1 MTGNFELIL
10 LLLYCNYFSTL
21 FSASDQHKHSHNG
34 ILKPYNGEQIT
45 YVLNLEQQAKL
56 ESMLP
61 VVTQERSGTSGR
73 ALVVQDVNASPLIVM
88 ERLLDLNNYNKMV
101 PRVKK
106 VESYDTIIYN
116 NGTKQM
122 SAVFDV
128 GAFTFKFKYYLRLT
142 YIPSYGTLTWT
153 LDYNKESDFDDNVGH
168 WQVMPHPT
176 KKGWSRVLYS
186 CELKL
191 FKWIPEFIVNF
202 LTKTALVESTTWI
215 RKESEKIRKETSK
228 TDSKIDVIEVD
239 VGTDG
244 ETNNQMNS
252 NNDNND
258 NNNDNNRD
266 GDGDGGGD
274 DFGKLV
280 TGEYERLEDGS
291 MLYRASHNVR

>member
-1 MTGNFELIL
+1 MKELSFFIL
-10 LLLYCNYFSTL
+10 LLLHLICVKRIIC
-21 FSASDQHKHSHNG
+21 ASDERKHNHNG
-34 ILKPYNGEQIT
+34 ILKPYNGEQINF
-45 YVLNLEQQAKL
+45 VLTFDQQTKL

-73 ALVVQDVNASPLIVM
+73 ALVIQDIKALPSLVM

-106 VESYDTIIYN
+106 VESYETITFT

-142 YIPSYGTLTWT
+142 YTPSYGTFTWT

-176 KKGWSRVLYS
+176 KNGWSRVLYS

-191 FKWIPEFIVNF
+191 YKWIPDFIVNF

-215 RKESEKIRKETSK
+215 RRESEKIKKQTSK
-228 TDSKIDVIEVD
+228 TNNIDGMEVNI
-239 VGTDG
+239 GADG
-244 ETNNQMNS
+244 ETNIHMKPKIINDENDNS
-252 NNDNND
+252 NNSNSEDD
-258 NNNDNNRD
+258 D
-266 GDGDGGGD
+266 G
-274 DFGKLV
+274 FGQLV
-280 TGEYERLEDGS
+280 SGVYESLENGS
-291 MLYRASHNVR
+291 IVYRANHHPR